1 MTTAGLLIRVYQ
13 NLRRHDWS
21 ILDPRTNRVIDH
33 RASLVLLDVVFIVSE
48 TTRQRV
54 IRQHRRTVHA
64 YAQGILTDLPTRT
77 GGDRVHY
84 NPFTSGA
91 FWSAGQ
97 IITSAARVDFLHDGA
112 FVSCE
117 AT

>member
-1 MTTAGLLIRVYQ
+1 MLIRVYQ
-13 NLRRHDWS
+13 NLRRRDWS
-21 ILDPRTNRVIDH
+21 LLDPRTNRVIDH
-33 RASLVLLDVVFIVSE
+33 RASLVLLDVTFIVSE
-48 TTRQRV
+48 ATRQRV

-64 YAQGILTDLPTRT
+64 YAQGTLTDLPARA
-77 GGDRVHY
+77 GGDRLHY

-97 IITSAARVDFLHDGA
+97 IITSAARVDFRPDGA
-112 FVSCE
+112 FIGCE